1 MWQRQI
7 HSASEF
13 GKWSIIAAGCGS
25 WTMTMSY
32 SESSNS
38 SALISL

>member
-7 HSASEF
+7 QGAAVS

-25 WTMTMSY
+25 WMQTKS
-32 SESSNS
+32 
-38 SALISL
+38 